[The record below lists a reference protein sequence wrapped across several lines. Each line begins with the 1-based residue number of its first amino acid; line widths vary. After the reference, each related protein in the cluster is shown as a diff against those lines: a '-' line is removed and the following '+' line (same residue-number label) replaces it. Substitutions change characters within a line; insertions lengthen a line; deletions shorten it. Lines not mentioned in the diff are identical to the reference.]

1 MDLALVIAVASVAA
15 GVLAAVVA
23 DARLWVLAPVRAF
36 AVVAVAMAIA
46 VHILPEAI
54 DGGGWPVL
62 VVAATGLIAPM
73 VFSRATAKLG
83 ARHRRI
89 AAELGYVAVLFHQ
102 LSDGLALGAATDE
115 VRHWDLLIGVGA
127 HTVPLIAMLT
137 LTFAELGGRRA
148 AVVRALGMLAATI
161 VGIVLTR
168 ADDTLLPSAEPWL
181 NAAVSGLLLHV
192 LVHDAGDREVPA
204 ATRPLEA
211 IGVAIGAA
219 LPFVTGGHEHSGLTH
234 ALRDDLIAIVIAAAP
249 WILAGGALAVL
260 TAPARRR
267 SPLAVLRIVT
277 GPTTALGL
285 VVVAYAATAL
295 TDVDGVHSIG
305 QAVAGA
311 ATVVP
316 RPVAIG
322 AAIALAALTL
332 VEIARDGLLTW
343 LGTRHDHDHGHAPGP
358 AHDHGHGHGHGH
370 DHDAA

>member
-15 GVLAAVVA
+15 GVIAAVVA

-62 VVAATGLIAPM
+62 AVAAAGLIAPLF
-73 VFSRATAKLG
+73 VSRATARLG
-83 ARHRRI
+83 ARHRRM

-148 AVVRALGMLAATI
+148 AVVRALGMLAATV

-192 LVHDAGDREVPA
+192 LVHDSGDREVPA

-211 IGVAIGAA
+211 IGVAIGAT

-234 ALRDDLIAIVIAAAP
+234 SLREDLITVVIAAAP
-249 WILAGGALAVL
+249 WIVAGGALAAL
-260 TAPARRR
+260 TAPAYRR
-267 SPLAVLRIVT
+267 SPRTVLRAVT
-277 GPTTALGL
+277 GPVTALGL
-285 VVVAYAATAL
+285 VIAAYAATAL
-295 TDVDGVHSIG
+295 TDLDGVRSIG
-305 QAVAGA
+305 QAVADA

-316 RPVAIG
+316 RPVAIA

-332 VEIARDGLLTW
+332 LEIAKDGLLTW
-343 LGTRHDHDHGHAPGP
+343 LGTRHDH
-358 AHDHGHGHGHGH
+358 GHGHGH
-370 DHDAA
+370 DHDHDHDHDHA